1 LFKGKGGS
9 LDRLLIVMRIMHT
22 SDWHLGKNLEGTKNS
37 RLDEQE
43 KFLAE
48 FVDIVEKSNIDM
60 VIIAGD
66 IYDNS
71 NPPAMAEKLF
81 YETLKKL
88 SNGGNRA
95 VLVIAGN
102 HDNPERLIAAAPL
115 ASEQG
120 VMMLGTP
127 KSVVEPGRYGNFE
140 VVASGEGWLEVH
152 LKGEKV
158 VIIALP
164 YPSEKRLNEVF
175 IEKDSDEERKNS
187 YSERIGQLFE
197 SLSSN
202 YREDTINI
210 AVSHIYVMGS
220 DRSDSE
226 RQIELGG
233 SLAVEPSALPKK
245 AQYIALGHLHR
256 PQRIRGTNLKAY
268 YAGSPIQYSKS
279 EVGYSKSVN
288 VVELK
293 AGSEAVVEEV
303 YLSNYKPIE
312 IWKCKSIDEALERC
326 KENSERD
333 IWVYLE
339 IETDEYIS
347 QEYIKL
353 MNEYRKDIVEIVP
366 KIRGLDQEE
375 EEFQSIS
382 DKSITELFRDFYIS
396 QRGVE
401 PREELME
408 VFAELA
414 YEGED
419 LGEEEDERLVEE

>member
-1 LFKGKGGS
+1 
-9 LDRLLIVMRIMHT
+9 MRILHT
-22 SDWHLGKNLEGTKNS
+22 SDWHLGKNLDGTKNS
-37 RLDEQE
+37 RLEEQE
-43 KFLAE
+43 KFLLE
-48 FVDIVEKSNIDM
+48 FVEIVEKNNIDL

-66 IYDNS
+66 IYDNG
-71 NPPAMAEKLF
+71 NPPAKAEKLF
-81 YETLKKL
+81 YEVLKKV
-88 SNGGNRA
+88 SAGGSRA

-120 VMMLGTP
+120 IVMLGTP
-127 KSVVEPGRYGNFE
+127 KSVVETGRYGEFE
-140 VVASGEGWLEVH
+140 VINSGEGWVELH

-158 VIIALP
+158 VAVALP

-175 IEKDSDEERKNS
+175 VEKESDEERKQS
-187 YSERIGQLFE
+187 YSERIGELFE
-197 SLSSN
+197 KLSSN

-233 SLAVEPSALPKK
+233 SLAVEPSALPQK

-256 PQRIRGTNLKAY
+256 PQKVRGTNLKAY
-268 YAGSPIQYSKS
+268 YAGSPLQYSKS
-279 EVGYSKSVN
+279 EVGYTKSMYIVD
-288 VVELK
+288 VK
-293 AGSEAVVEEV
+293 AEEEAVVEEI

-312 IWKCKSIDEALERC
+312 IWKCKGVEEAIQMC

-333 IWVYLE
+333 IWVYLQ

-347 QEYIKL
+347 QEYIKQ
-353 MNEYRKDIVEIVP
+353 MNDYKKDIVEIVP
-366 KIRGLDQEE
+366 KIKELEQESE
-375 EEFQSIS
+375 DSYSIG
-382 DKSITELFRDFYIS
+382 DKGIGELFKEFYYA

-401 PREELME
+401 PAEEIMQ
-408 VFAELA
+408 VFSEMSYEAEA
-414 YEGED
+414 EERMV
-419 LGEEEDERLVEE
+419 EEE